1 MELNDINAKVK
12 PRGSRRRIGRGP
24 GSGWGQT
31 AGRGDKGAGS
41 RSGYRRRLNMDG
53 GQMTF
58 IKRIAKRGFTNAQF
72 KREWSFVNLSDLN
85 AFEDGETVTS
95 DECLKRGV
103 IPKVRDG
110 LKVLGVGKLEKKLT
124 IVANRASKSAV
135 AAIAAAGGTL
145 ELVPARGDM
154 AKENWK
160 AKRKQG
166 RRTLRRKA
174 AEARNK

>member
-1 MELNDINAKVK
+1 MELNDINAKAK
-12 PRGSRRRIGRGP
+12 GRPSRRRIGRGP

-41 RSGYRRRLNMDG
+41 RSGYRKRLNMDG

-58 IKRIAKRGFTNAQF
+58 VKRIAKRGFTNAQF

-85 AFEDGETVTS
+85 NFEEGATVTS
-95 DECLKRGV
+95 EECLKRGV

-124 IVANRASKSAV
+124 VVANRASKKA
-135 AAIAAAGGTL
+135 AEAIAAAGGTL
-145 ELVPARGDM
+145 ELVPARGDL

>member
-1 MELNDINAKVK
+1 MELNDINAKVGR
-12 PRGSRRRIGRGP
+12 RGNRRRIGRGP

-41 RSGYRRRLNMDG
+41 RSGFKRRLNMDG

-58 IKRIAKRGFTNAQF
+58 IKRIAKRGFTNARF

-85 AFEDGETVTS
+85 VFEDGEVVTS
-95 DECLKRGV
+95 GECLKRGV

-124 IVANRASKSAV
+124 IRANRASKSAV

-145 ELVPARGDM
+145 ELIPANGDL

-166 RRTLRRKA
+166 RRTLRKKA
-174 AEARNK
+174 AQARDN